1 MRRDV
6 ITFQQKKSRQ
16 KHNFLGHLF
25 LGNNSKEIDIRLI
38 DIHCKHV
45 RRKETSQPSESATQL
60 SSVDWTS
67 QHHFLS
73 LTPYYQSTISSQ
85 IRQNYSTKVEAA
97 INLLVNV
104 HLWASYTYLSL
115 GFCFNL
121 NIVALEGISHL
132 FRELAEERYEGT
144 EHLLKMQ
151 NQCSGHALFQDVQK
165 PSQDDGI
172 NTGKVIN

>member
-1 MRRDV
+1 M
-6 ITFQQKKSRQ
+6 
-16 KHNFLGHLF
+16 
-25 LGNNSKEIDIRLI
+25 
-38 DIHCKHV
+38 
-45 RRKETSQPSESATQL
+45 
-60 SSVDWTS
+60 
-67 QHHFLS
+67 S
-73 LTPYYQSTISSQ
+73 LTSYDQSTISSQ

-121 NIVALEGISHL
+121 NIVALEGIGHL
-132 FRELAEERYEGT
+132 FRELAKERYEGT

-165 PSQDDGI
+165 PSQDDGVKPR
-172 NTGKVIN
+172 TLWKPPFSWRRT